1 MISVNIALVFWTNIV
16 LVSILFIMLLYLLV
30 QKKKEAIKESR
41 KKLIKTKLRTPLYTY
56 LTEGG
61 EFSAR
66 LLQHSVIS
74 YEVLGELLSEYQSLL
89 RKEKAQEKIR
99 QLAEEKLGSYYAKQ
113 LQHKRW
119 SIRMN
124 TLHKIEDFKM
134 TMFEDKLLGA
144 IRQEAISDTETYQM
158 LRTLASFESK
168 PFFYFLL
175 HDSQQWPRFVYRD
188 LLRRFPAE
196 WIADL
201 MSHFKTMSLPFQTA
215 LLDII
220 GERKQKEDIAFL
232 ETQLN
237 SELLE
242 VRMAALKAIVQI
254 GYIVNAEW
262 VLPFAVS
269 SYFEERMMFA
279 RIVKLTKK
287 ERFKPIVVS
296 MLADSNW
303 WVRNA
308 AGEAV
313 SSFSDGH
320 FLLSY
325 VEETHEDKF
334 ARDMAKQ
341 WLEGGN

>member
-1 MISVNIALVFWTNIV
+1 MISVNIAFVIWINVV
-16 LVSILFIMLLYLLV
+16 LVSILFIILLYLLI

-41 KKLIKTKLRTPLYTY
+41 KKLIKQKLRTPLYTY

-61 EFSAR
+61 EFSTR
-66 LLQHSVIS
+66 LLQQSVIS

-89 RKEKAQEKIR
+89 RKEEAQEKIR
-99 QLAEEKLGSYYAKQ
+99 QLAEEKLGPYYAKQ

-134 TMFEDKLLGA
+134 TMFEDKLLVA
-144 IRQEAISDTETYQM
+144 IEQDSLSDTETYQM
-158 LRTLASFESK
+158 LRTLATFESK
-168 PFFYFLL
+168 PFFNYLL
-175 HDSQQWPRFVYRD
+175 HASQQWPRFIYRD
-188 LLRRFPAE
+188 LLRRFSNE
-196 WIADL
+196 WIASL
-201 MSHFKTMSLPFQTA
+201 MSEFKTMSLPFQTA

-220 GERKQKEDIAFL
+220 GERKQKEEIAFV
-232 ETQLN
+232 EGQLK

-254 GYIVNAEW
+254 GYIVNTE
-262 VLPFAVS
+262 LIQPFATS
-269 SYFEERMMFA
+269 SHFEERMMFA

-287 ERFKPIVVS
+287 ERFKSIVVA

-325 VEETHEDKF
+325 VQETHEDKF
-334 ARDMAKQ
+334 AREMAKQ